1 MQIRLANTR
10 GFCAGVDRAIEIVRK
25 VLEQNGAPV
34 YVKHEVVHNKTVVN
48 ELKALG
54 AIFVEE
60 IDDVPTGETVIYSA
74 HGVSKVVQTDSK
86 EKLLEIYDATCP
98 LVSKVHAEVIKYSKI
113 GYDCILIGHQNHP
126 EVEGTMGQFDSSF
139 GGSIHLVESVD
150 DVSALQI
157 ENPKNLAYV
166 TQTTLSVDDTQAIMD
181 ALRERF
187 PEIHGPKTNDI
198 CYATQNRQDSVK
210 QLALECDLVL
220 VIGSINSSNS
230 NRLREIAERGGV
242 ESYLIDSLENL
253 DHKWLEGKEVI
264 GITSGASAPE
274 HLVKELV
281 ELLQNKYGCSLYG
294 EEERADEG
302 ISFRLPKGLRSL

>member
-25 VLEQNGAPV
+25 VLKQKGSPV

-48 ELKALG
+48 ELKSLG

-60 IDDVPTGETVIYSA
+60 IEEVPAGETVIYSA
-74 HGVSKVVQTDSK
+74 HGVSKVVQKDSK
-86 EKLLEIYDATCP
+86 EKHLEIYDATCP
-98 LVSKVHAEVIKYSKI
+98 LVSKVHAEVIKYSKL
-113 GYDCILIGHQNHP
+113 GYECILIGHQNHP
-126 EVEGTMGQFDSSF
+126 EVEGTMGQFDDSF
-139 GGSIHLVESVD
+139 GGSIHLVESVE
-150 DVSALQI
+150 DVSELKI
-157 ENPKNLAYV
+157 DNSMNLAYV
-166 TQTTLSVDDTQAIMD
+166 TQTTLSIDDTQAIMD
-181 ALRERF
+181 SLKTRF

-220 VIGSINSSNS
+220 VIGSVNSSNS
-230 NRLREIAERGGV
+230 NRLREIAERSGV
-242 ESYLIDSLENL
+242 DSYLIDSLEDL
-253 DHKWLEGKEVI
+253 DHKWLAGRSVI

-281 ELLQNKYGCSLYG
+281 ALLQDKYNCSLYG
-294 EEERADEG
+294 KEERVDEG
-302 ISFRLPKGLRSL
+302 ISFRLPKGLRGR

>member
-25 VLEQNGAPV
+25 VLKQKGSPV

-48 ELKALG
+48 ELKSLG

-60 IDDVPTGETVIYSA
+60 IEEVPTGETVIYSA
-74 HGVSKVVQTDSK
+74 HGVSKVVQKDSK
-86 EKLLEIYDATCP
+86 EKHLEIYDATCP
-98 LVSKVHAEVIKYSKI
+98 LVSKVHAEVIKYSKL
-113 GYDCILIGHQNHP
+113 GYECILIGHQNHP
-126 EVEGTMGQFDSSF
+126 EVEGTMGQFDDSF
-139 GGSIHLVESVD
+139 GGSIHLVESVE
-150 DVSALQI
+150 DVSELKI
-157 ENPKNLAYV
+157 DNSMNLAYV
-166 TQTTLSVDDTQAIMD
+166 TQTTLSIDDTQAIMD
-181 ALRERF
+181 SLKTRF

-220 VIGSINSSNS
+220 VIGSVNSSNS

-242 ESYLIDSLENL
+242 DSYLIDSLEDL
-253 DHKWLEGKEVI
+253 DHKWLAGRSVI

-281 ELLQNKYGCSLYG
+281 ALLQDKYNCSLYG

-302 ISFRLPKGLRSL
+302 ISFRLPKGLRGL

>member
-25 VLEQNGAPV
+25 VLKQKGSPV

-48 ELKALG
+48 ELKSLG

-60 IDDVPTGETVIYSA
+60 IEEVPAGETVIYSA
-74 HGVSKVVQTDSK
+74 HGVSKVVQKDSK
-86 EKLLEIYDATCP
+86 EKHLEIYDATCP
-98 LVSKVHAEVIKYSKI
+98 LVSKVHAEVIKYSKL
-113 GYDCILIGHQNHP
+113 GYECILIGHQNHP
-126 EVEGTMGQFDSSF
+126 EVEGTMGQFDDSF
-139 GGSIHLVESVD
+139 GGSIHLVESVE
-150 DVSALQI
+150 DVSELKI
-157 ENPKNLAYV
+157 DNSMNLAYV
-166 TQTTLSVDDTQAIMD
+166 TQTTLSIDDTQAIMD
-181 ALRERF
+181 SLKTRF

-220 VIGSINSSNS
+220 VIGSVNSSNS
-230 NRLREIAERGGV
+230 NRLREIAERSGV
-242 ESYLIDSLENL
+242 DSYLIDSLEDL
-253 DHKWLEGKEVI
+253 DHKWLAGRSVI

-281 ELLQNKYGCSLYG
+281 ALLQDKYNCSLYG

-302 ISFRLPKGLRSL
+302 ISFRLPKGLRGR

>member
-25 VLEQNGAPV
+25 VLEQNGSPV

-54 AIFVEE
+54 AIFVEA

-242 ESYLIDSLENL
+242 ESYLIDSLEDL